1 MRFRYNDYLVTVLP
15 RFVLSETQ
23 TESSVAP
30 TAAFVSF
37 ENEELTKQ
45 NLRTGDED
53 WIVEWAP
60 PLENIF
66 WENVNIVRTKKNT
79 IWNISKYMIRILA
92 PIFDQ
97 QL

>member
-15 RFVLSETQ
+15 RSILSETQ
-23 TESSVAP
+23 TDSSVAP
-30 TAAFVSF
+30 TAEFVSF
-37 ENEELTKQ
+37 ENEESTKQ

-60 PLENIF
+60 PLENIC
-66 WENVNIVRTKKNT
+66 WENVNIARTKKNT
-79 IWNISKYMIRILA
+79 IWNIVKYMIHILA